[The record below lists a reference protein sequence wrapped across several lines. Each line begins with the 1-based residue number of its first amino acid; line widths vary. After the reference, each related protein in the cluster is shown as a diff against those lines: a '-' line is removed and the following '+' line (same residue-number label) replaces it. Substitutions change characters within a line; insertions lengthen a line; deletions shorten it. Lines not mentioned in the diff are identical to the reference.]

1 MTDSRG
7 HCSLAGR
14 KDHHDTISDSE
25 EGSRSDTLCFPQA
38 RPAQSAPQNL
48 HGHHENP
55 TRHRDFI
62 EAGHGS
68 AMPDVTA
75 RKGRTQVPAQGR
87 ASVATRPLTLVR
99 EARGTEVAP
108 VEPDGEG
115 VLGEQA
121 ESAQSRRLPG
131 PPCSVRAESLGGCWS
146 KKRPS
151 SSAPNRKR

>member
-1 MTDSRG
+1 MIQFRTVKRALEAI
-7 HCSLAGR
+7 HCVSHRPDRLRVLRRICAVTTKTPRDTGR
-14 KDHHDTISDSE
+14 
-25 EGSRSDTLCFPQA
+25 CCP
-38 RPAQSAPQNL
+38 N
-48 HGHHENP
+48 
-55 TRHRDFI
+55 FI

-75 RKGRTQVPAQGR
+75 RKGRTQVPTQGR

-151 SSAPNRKR
+151 SSAPNCER